1 MVLST
6 AIPKAI
12 EKVMAVEGRNLM
24 PSNPIIPPAIIKG
37 IMLGRIDIRARR
49 NERNNKY
56 NLLFD
61 IIRVRSTFVDKID
74 MHRNVVAIL
83 HTVFKHLVTNIRKSV
98 LEPSILNTSLISYM
112 AEQPEHILESSTSVP
127 DVVIGRLPQYVRI
140 LSQMECSGV
149 TITNSKQLGELLKVT
164 PAQIRKDL
172 SYFGRFGKQGKG
184 YSVPMLI
191 DQLRQILGI
200 NKNWNVLLIGVGRLG
215 RAILSYPGFTPDG
228 FHIVAAADND
238 PEIIGQTIEGL
249 VINAPGTI
257 SKLLK
262 DHSIDI
268 GIVAVPIQRTQSVI
282 DELVKYGVKAILNY
296 APITPHVPSNVR
308 IQNIDPVLSLQ
319 SMTYYLNRKAL
330 A

>member
-1 MVLST
+1 
-6 AIPKAI
+6 
-12 EKVMAVEGRNLM
+12 
-24 PSNPIIPPAIIKG
+24 
-37 IMLGRIDIRARR
+37 
-49 NERNNKY
+49 
-56 NLLFD
+56 
-61 IIRVRSTFVDKID
+61 
-74 MHRNVVAIL
+74 
-83 HTVFKHLVTNIRKSV
+83 
-98 LEPSILNTSLISYM
+98 M

-330 A
+330 T